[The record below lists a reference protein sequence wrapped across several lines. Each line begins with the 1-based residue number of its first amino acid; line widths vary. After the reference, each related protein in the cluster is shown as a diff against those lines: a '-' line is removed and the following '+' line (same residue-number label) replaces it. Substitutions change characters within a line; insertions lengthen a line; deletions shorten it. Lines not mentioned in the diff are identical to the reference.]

1 MKFGIVIVYLVLWK
15 EILLHLLM
23 LCLPCKNFNES
34 DNMEI
39 ISQSD
44 WVKHIKQNFE
54 NWYDNNFEA
63 ETPKTK
69 WFQIKS
75 HD

>member
-1 MKFGIVIVYLVLWK
+1 
-15 EILLHLLM
+15 M

-39 ISQSD
+39 ISPSD

-69 WFQIKS
+69 LFQIKS